1 MIISTI
7 KSSYIILLPHFKMN
21 TVKVEPR
28 KYTKESMSTQVT
40 IPAAKGGVETTYP
53 FQWLVHKPQSHAVMP
68 FETNQASRDGN
79 KDRK

>member
-1 MIISTI
+1 
-7 KSSYIILLPHFKMN
+7 MN

-68 FETNQASRDGN
+68 FEANQSSRYGN